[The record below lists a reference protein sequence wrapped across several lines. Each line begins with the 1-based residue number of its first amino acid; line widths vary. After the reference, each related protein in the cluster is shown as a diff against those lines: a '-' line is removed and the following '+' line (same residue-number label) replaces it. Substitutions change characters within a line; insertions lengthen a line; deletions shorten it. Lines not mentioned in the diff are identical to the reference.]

1 MLHSSYSENRNK
13 ALKKNYKREWKFTVS
28 TCVSQTVY
36 RKTGKEEKMLPC
48 LDVIVSWYYNLVQRF
63 FVCFFHILNV
73 PINYGLFLGST
84 AVWFE
89 TVWIHWLFSFPSR
102 CRKQCN
108 NTTDKECRGRQI
120 TAPQTNVSK
129 LRADFISDQ
138 ACKEGKI
145 KCKDWKNERK
155 WFWLLLSLSHIRISP
170 EAKK

>member
-1 MLHSSYSENRNK
+1 MCHKLYIE
-13 ALKKNYKREWKFTVS
+13 KREKKKR
-28 TCVSQTVY
+28 C
-36 RKTGKEEKMLPC
+36 C
-48 LDVIVSWYYNLVQRF
+48 LVWMSSFHDITIWSKGF
-63 FVCFFHILNV
+63 FVFFFHILNV

-84 AVWFE
+84 AVWFK

>member
-1 MLHSSYSENRNK
+1 MCHKLYIE
-13 ALKKNYKREWKFTVS
+13 KREKKKR
-28 TCVSQTVY
+28 C
-36 RKTGKEEKMLPC
+36 C
-48 LDVIVSWYYNLVQRF
+48 LVWMSSFHDITIWSKGF
-63 FVCFFHILNV
+63 FVLFFHILNV

-120 TAPQTNVSK
+120 TAPQTKVSK

>member
-1 MLHSSYSENRNK
+1 MCHKLYIE
-13 ALKKNYKREWKFTVS
+13 KREKKKR
-28 TCVSQTVY
+28 C
-36 RKTGKEEKMLPC
+36 C
-48 LDVIVSWYYNLVQRF
+48 LVWMSSFHDITIWSKGF
-63 FVCFFHILNV
+63 FFFFFHILNV

>member
-1 MLHSSYSENRNK
+1 MCHKLYIE
-13 ALKKNYKREWKFTVS
+13 KREKKKR
-28 TCVSQTVY
+28 C
-36 RKTGKEEKMLPC
+36 C
-48 LDVIVSWYYNLVQRF
+48 LVWMSSFHDITIWSKGF
-63 FVCFFHILNV
+63 FGFFFHILNV

-129 LRADFISDQ
+129 LRADFINDQ

>member
-1 MLHSSYSENRNK
+1 MCHKLYIE
-13 ALKKNYKREWKFTVS
+13 KREKKKR
-28 TCVSQTVY
+28 C
-36 RKTGKEEKMLPC
+36 C
-48 LDVIVSWYYNLVQRF
+48 LVWMSSFHDITIWSKGF
-63 FVCFFHILNV
+63 FGFFFHILNV

-89 TVWIHWLFSFPSR
+89 NVWIHWLFSFPSR

>member
-1 MLHSSYSENRNK
+1 MCHKLYIE
-13 ALKKNYKREWKFTVS
+13 KREKKKR
-28 TCVSQTVY
+28 C
-36 RKTGKEEKMLPC
+36 C
-48 LDVIVSWYYNLVQRF
+48 LVWMSSFHDITIWSKGF
-63 FVCFFHILNV
+63 FVFFFHILNV

-108 NTTDKECRGRQI
+108 NTTDKECRGRPI

>member
-1 MLHSSYSENRNK
+1 MCHKLYIE
-13 ALKKNYKREWKFTVS
+13 KREKKKR
-28 TCVSQTVY
+28 C
-36 RKTGKEEKMLPC
+36 C
-48 LDVIVSWYYNLVQRF
+48 LVWMSSFHDITIWSKGF
-63 FVCFFHILNV
+63 FVLFFHILNV

-120 TAPQTNVSK
+120 TAPQTNISK

>member
-1 MLHSSYSENRNK
+1 MCHKLYIE
-13 ALKKNYKREWKFTVS
+13 KREKKKR
-28 TCVSQTVY
+28 C
-36 RKTGKEEKMLPC
+36 C
-48 LDVIVSWYYNLVQRF
+48 LVWMSSFHDITIWSKGF
-63 FVCFFHILNV
+63 FVFFFHILNV

>member
-1 MLHSSYSENRNK
+1 MCHKLYIE
-13 ALKKNYKREWKFTVS
+13 KREKKKR
-28 TCVSQTVY
+28 C
-36 RKTGKEEKMLPC
+36 C
-48 LDVIVSWYYNLVQRF
+48 LVWMSSFHDITIWSKGF
-63 FVCFFHILNV
+63 FVLFFHILNV

-129 LRADFISDQ
+129 PRADFISDQ

>member
-1 MLHSSYSENRNK
+1 M
-13 ALKKNYKREWKFTVS
+13 
-28 TCVSQTVY
+28 SQTVY

-63 FVCFFHILNV
+63 VFFSHTECADKN
-73 PINYGLFLGST
+73 GLFLGST

-108 NTTDKECRGRQI
+108 NTTDKECRGREI
-120 TAPQTNVSK
+120 TAPQPNVSK
-129 LRADFISDQ
+129 LRADFISDR

-155 WFWLLLSLSHIRISP
+155 WFWLLLRIYHIYDSIQKRRNKCAG
-170 EAKK
+170 EVTHRWNN

>member
-1 MLHSSYSENRNK
+1 MCHKLYIEKWEKKKRCCLVWMSSFHDITIWSK
-13 ALKKNYKREWKFTVS
+13 
-28 TCVSQTVY
+28 
-36 RKTGKEEKMLPC
+36 G
-48 LDVIVSWYYNLVQRF
+48 F
-63 FVCFFHILNV
+63 FVLFFHILNV

>member
-1 MLHSSYSENRNK
+1 MCHKLYIE
-13 ALKKNYKREWKFTVS
+13 KREKKKR
-28 TCVSQTVY
+28 C
-36 RKTGKEEKMLPC
+36 C
-48 LDVIVSWYYNLVQRF
+48 LVWMSSFHDIRIWSKGFLF
-63 FVCFFHILNV
+63 CFFHILNV

>member
-1 MLHSSYSENRNK
+1 MCHKLYLE
-13 ALKKNYKREWKFTVS
+13 KREKKKR
-28 TCVSQTVY
+28 C
-36 RKTGKEEKMLPC
+36 C
-48 LDVIVSWYYNLVQRF
+48 LVWMSSFHDITIWSKGLF
-63 FVCFFHILNV
+63 FFHILNV
-73 PINYGLFLGST
+73 PINYGLFLGNT

-108 NTTDKECRGRQI
+108 NTTDKECREREI

-155 WFWLLLSLSHIRISP
+155 WFWLLLRVYHIYESVQKRRNKCAG
-170 EAKK
+170 EVTHRWNN

>member
-1 MLHSSYSENRNK
+1 MCHKLYIE
-13 ALKKNYKREWKFTVS
+13 KREKKKR
-28 TCVSQTVY
+28 C
-36 RKTGKEEKMLPC
+36 C
-48 LDVIVSWYYNLVQRF
+48 LVWMSSFHDIRIWSKGFLF
-63 FVCFFHILNV
+63 CFFHILNV

-120 TAPQTNVSK
+120 TAPQTNISK

>member
-1 MLHSSYSENRNK
+1 MCHKLYIE
-13 ALKKNYKREWKFTVS
+13 KREKNKR
-28 TCVSQTVY
+28 C
-36 RKTGKEEKMLPC
+36 C
-48 LDVIVSWYYNLVQRF
+48 LVWMSSFHDITIWSKGF
-63 FVCFFHILNV
+63 FVLFFHILNV

>member
-1 MLHSSYSENRNK
+1 MCHKLYIE
-13 ALKKNYKREWKFTVS
+13 KREKKKR
-28 TCVSQTVY
+28 C
-36 RKTGKEEKMLPC
+36 C
-48 LDVIVSWYYNLVQRF
+48 LVWMSSFHDITIWSKGF
-63 FVCFFHILNV
+63 FGFFFHILNV

>member
-1 MLHSSYSENRNK
+1 MCHKLYIE
-13 ALKKNYKREWKFTVS
+13 KREKKKR
-28 TCVSQTVY
+28 C
-36 RKTGKEEKMLPC
+36 C
-48 LDVIVSWYYNLVQRF
+48 LVWMSSFHDITIWSKGF
-63 FVCFFHILNV
+63 FVLFFHILNV

>member
-1 MLHSSYSENRNK
+1 MCHKLYIE
-13 ALKKNYKREWKFTVS
+13 KREKKKR
-28 TCVSQTVY
+28 C
-36 RKTGKEEKMLPC
+36 C
-48 LDVIVSWYYNLVQRF
+48 LVWMSSFHDITIWSKGF
-63 FVCFFHILNV
+63 FVLFFHILNV
-73 PINYGLFLGST
+73 PINYDLFLDST

>member
-1 MLHSSYSENRNK
+1 MCHKLYIE
-13 ALKKNYKREWKFTVS
+13 KREKKKR
-28 TCVSQTVY
+28 C
-36 RKTGKEEKMLPC
+36 C
-48 LDVIVSWYYNLVQRF
+48 LVWMSSFHDITIWSKGF
-63 FVCFFHILNV
+63 FVFCFHILNV

>member
-1 MLHSSYSENRNK
+1 MCHKLYIE
-13 ALKKNYKREWKFTVS
+13 KREKKKR
-28 TCVSQTVY
+28 C
-36 RKTGKEEKMLPC
+36 C
-48 LDVIVSWYYNLVQRF
+48 LVWMSSFHDITIWSKGFLF
-63 FVCFFHILNV
+63 CFFHILNV